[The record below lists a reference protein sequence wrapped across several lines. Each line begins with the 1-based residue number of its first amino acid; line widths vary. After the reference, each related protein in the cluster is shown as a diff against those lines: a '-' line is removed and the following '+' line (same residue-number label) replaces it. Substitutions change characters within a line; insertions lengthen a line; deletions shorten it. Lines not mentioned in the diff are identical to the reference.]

1 MCVRAHARAIA
12 RAHSR
17 AGLSGEGVG
26 LASPASLRSGHWA
39 GWAKVRHRNPTFA
52 TGLVVYDCCAVNGR
66 TLPCNHTVV
75 VATHAGKTRL
85 CQGLVLQQSVRHT
98 LSAAACFHPPGSR
111 QLYAEYPLVDWISCP
126 SPSFG
131 RLPAILS
138 GPHRCRPAH
147 RCSSARSSF
156 SRSQSV
162 GCTAYS
168 PRPRRWST
176 LSTPST
182 KYAGYAEHQVRRVR
196 LAILLLRQYDT
207 PFEDPKTIEEFAS
220 FAHPNIWPERAFG
233 RTACVVVCCALYA
246 DVACCVLC
254 TAYVVRMSYMR
265 HDACSAVIA

>member
-1 MCVRAHARAIA
+1 V
-12 RAHSR
+12 
-17 AGLSGEGVG
+17 
-26 LASPASLRSGHWA
+26 
-39 GWAKVRHRNPTFA
+39 KVRHRNQTFA
-52 TGLVVYDCCAVNGR
+52 TGLVVYDCCAVNGPA
-66 TLPCNHTVV
+66 LPCNHTVV

-111 QLYAEYPLVDWISCP
+111 QLCAEYPLVDWISCP
-126 SPSFG
+126 FPSFG
-131 RLPAILS
+131 PPACHTKWSTSIPTGATGAL
-138 GPHRCRPAH
+138 AH
-147 RCSSARSSF
+147 DSSF
-156 SRSQSV
+156 SRSRSV
-162 GCTAYS
+162 GCTAYT

-246 DVACCVLC
+246 RCCMLRAVHCLC
-254 TAYVVRMSYMR
+254 CAHVVY
-265 HDACSAVIA
+265 AA